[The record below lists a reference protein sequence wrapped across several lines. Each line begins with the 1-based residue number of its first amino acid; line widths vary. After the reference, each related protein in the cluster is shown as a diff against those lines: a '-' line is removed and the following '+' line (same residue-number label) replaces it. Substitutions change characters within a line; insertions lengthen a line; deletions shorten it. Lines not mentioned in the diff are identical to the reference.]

1 MKRTIE
7 ILGIALAL
15 ATLAPAALALAS
27 SGATPAAQTDAAG
40 KTSSP
45 ESAPAT
51 YRLSYTITELDGG
64 KRLGT
69 QHFSLTVNSNT
80 GNASIRMGSKVPIQ
94 TGSSTSGG
102 SGTHVEIQYLDVGLN
117 ITAHVRDFASGIE
130 VFSKLEQSG
139 MAEEQSAM
147 GQSDPV
153 IRQAVLEN
161 TALLTAGKPVML
173 GSMDVPG
180 STRHL
185 DVEAVLEVVR

>member
-15 ATLAPAALALAS
+15 AW
-27 SGATPAAQTDAAG
+27 SGATLAAQTDATG

-45 ESAPAT
+45 EAAPAT

-80 GNASIRMGSKVPIQ
+80 GSASIKMGTKVPIE
-94 TGSSTSGG
+94 TGNYTSGG

-117 ITAHVRDFASGIE
+117 ITAHVRDFASGVE

-139 MAEEQSAM
+139 MAEEQSSV
-147 GQSDPV
+147 GRSDPI
-153 IRQAVLEN
+153 IRQASLEN

-173 GSMDVPG
+173 GSLDVPG

-185 DVEAVLEVVR
+185 DVEVVLEVVR

>member
-15 ATLAPAALALAS
+15 ACG
-27 SGATPAAQTDAAG
+27 GATLAAQTDEAS

-45 ESAPAT
+45 EAAPAT

-69 QHFSLTVNSNT
+69 QHFSLTVNPNT
-80 GNASIRMGSKVPIQ
+80 GNASIKMGSKVPIA
-94 TGSSTSGG
+94 TGSSTA
-102 SGTHVEIQYLDVGLN
+102 SGTGTQVQFQYVDVGLN
-117 ITAHVRDFASGIE
+117 ISAHVRDFASGVE

-139 MAEEQSAM
+139 MAEEESGM
-147 GQSDPV
+147 GKGDPI
-153 IRQAVLEN
+153 IRQALLEN

-173 GSMDVPG
+173 GSLDVPG

-185 DVEAVLEVVR
+185 DVEVVLEVVR

>member
-7 ILGIALAL
+7 ILGITLAL
-15 ATLAPAALALAS
+15 ACSVATLP
-27 SGATPAAQTDAAG
+27 AQTDAAG

-45 ESAPAT
+45 EAAPVT
-51 YRLSYTITELDGG
+51 YRLTYTITELDSG

-69 QHFSLTVNSNT
+69 QHFSLTVNSDNRS
-80 GNASIRMGSKVPIQ
+80 ASIRMGSKVPIQ

-117 ITAHVRDFASGIE
+117 ITVHIRDFASGVE

-147 GQSDPV
+147 GKDDPV
-153 IRQAVLEN
+153 IRQAILEN

-185 DVEAVLEVVR
+185 DVEVVLEVVR